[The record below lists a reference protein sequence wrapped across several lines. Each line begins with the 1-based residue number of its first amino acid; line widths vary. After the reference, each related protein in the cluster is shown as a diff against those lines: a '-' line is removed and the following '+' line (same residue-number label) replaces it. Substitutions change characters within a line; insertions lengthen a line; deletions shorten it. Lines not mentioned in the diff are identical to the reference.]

1 MFPSNISL
9 FLLVLLLEC
18 FIFIGVD
25 SYANI
30 QDQIFIRVNNSEVQC
45 IRMLNGTDSIG
56 CQSDIN
62 GNVGALTTIA
72 EKKDVQSA
80 VDNLPFGISNIIAVV
95 ALKKMRG
102 PLIDVLRSHEKVVG
116 ILLIDRG
123 NERPSNFSEDAFC
136 PNRQFSFY
144 PTETT
149 AESCHGWNQGNAIH
163 PDGLKF
169 VNFAKP
175 LRLATNEDE
184 IKLIVDKCL
193 NPFNNKLLADGFRCM
208 GRMTQFMFSAGNAKI
223 CLERYI
229 DAENSLCEV
238 LEDLNVFLMLPSL
251 NMSQPDASVDQFV
264 LAARMDTFSTFRNTK
279 GGDLSALS
287 SLMSLLLAA
296 DASGRQLLFAFL
308 HGESLGYIG
317 SSRWMWDME
326 REKFPAEAKN
336 FTTKEYNV
344 RQIGVDALS
353 FFMELQQIGAS
364 SKLYAHTDSQIYNQ
378 NKSLVDTILHYA
390 NGSGEHEHVHFVDPT
405 TPDYEAVP
413 PSSYHSIL
421 KTSTKVP
428 GLILSSFGPGKYQY
442 GYVNSF
448 LDDQIRSQPKHM
460 EEYLHKIIDASNIAL
475 RAALSYVFNDAT
487 ESAAFKVN
495 DKYAEEL
502 GNCFF
507 KTTWSCPL
515 FRTLTNATHDM
526 QMDQFLNE
534 TANSF
539 LFGSASGRLR
549 HPIIRRLIFSLLTL
563 STGDIVSTENVRTQS
578 QCRDLNN
585 ARNDHA
591 HVWMNDRDGKAHCYR
606 ASIYQTLAKSPAFD
620 IKDYNFTSGKYST
633 WVASHWAHEAT
644 FELYLKADYR
654 LELYAFVT
662 AFVVLMLCIP
672 LLFAPKEQ
680 WFLDN
685 FLRPDLHRL
694 MVRRITASCFRAPW
708 PFEKKGQAGWHKIG
722 PVVVEAHK
730 WPGQQKEFPEL
741 SPKFMKNNHKAL
753 SGYTGVQPTG
763 YNDPVSGE
771 YVHVPE
777 MVPELVVPD
786 LSNFEL
792 KPYVSY
798 KADSKIE
805 ERLRNFEKKL
815 AKYGGNEQDA
825 IANSKETELWPPP
838 PIDAKVLFD
847 FFYAEK
853 IRQTFTKEKKKHGK
867 T

>member
-9 FLLVLLLEC
+9 FLLVLLFEC

-95 ALKKMRG
+95 ALKNMRG

-144 PTETT
+144 QTER
-149 AESCHGWNQGNAIH
+149 CHGWNQGNSVH

-169 VNFAKP
+169 VDFAKP
-175 LRLATNEDE
+175 LRLATNKDE
-184 IKLIVDKCL
+184 IKLIVDTCL
-193 NPFNNKLLADGFRCM
+193 NPFNKKLVADGFRCM

-223 CLERYI
+223 CLGRYM

-238 LEDLNVFLMLPSL
+238 LGDLNVFLMLPSL

-264 LAARMDTFSTFRNTK
+264 LAARMDTFSTFRNAK

-296 DASGRQLLFAFL
+296 DAVGRQMDTFLRLARQSGRQLLFAFL

-390 NGSGEHEHVHFVDPT
+390 NGSGEHVHFVDPT
-405 TPDYEAVP
+405 TPGNGAVP

-421 KTSTKVP
+421 KTSNKVP
-428 GLILSSFGPGKYQY
+428 GLILSSFGPAKYQY
-442 GYVNSF
+442 G
-448 LDDQIRSQPKHM
+448 
-460 EEYLHKIIDASNIAL
+460 
-475 RAALSYVFNDAT
+475 AALSYVFNNAT

-495 DKYAEEL
+495 EQYAEEL

-507 KTTWSCPL
+507 KANWSCPL
-515 FRTLTNATHDM
+515 FRILTNATHDM

-539 LFGSASGRLR
+539 SIGSASGRLGQ
-549 HPIIRRLIFSLLTL
+549 PIIRRLIFFLLTL
-563 STGDIVSTENVRTQS
+563 STGDTKSTENVRTQS

-585 ARNDHA
+585 DHA
-591 HVWMNDRDGKAHCYR
+591 HVWMNDRDGKNASCYR
-606 ASIYQTLAKSPAFD
+606 ASIYQTVAKSPAFE

-633 WVASHWAHEAT
+633 WVVSHWAHEAT

-654 LELYAFVT
+654 LELCAFVT
-662 AFVVLMLCIP
+662 AFFVLMLCIP

-680 WFLDN
+680 WFLDT
-685 FLRPDLHRL
+685 FLRPG
-694 MVRRITASCFRAPW
+694 AP
-708 PFEKKGQAGWHKIG
+708 
-722 PVVVEAHK
+722 
-730 WPGQQKEFPEL
+730 
-741 SPKFMKNNHKAL
+741 
-753 SGYTGVQPTG
+753 QP
-763 YNDPVSGE
+763 
-771 YVHVPE
+771 
-777 MVPELVVPD
+777 L
-786 LSNFEL
+786 
-792 KPYVSY
+792 
-798 KADSKIE
+798 
-805 ERLRNFEKKL
+805 
-815 AKYGGNEQDA
+815 
-825 IANSKETELWPPP
+825 
-838 PIDAKVLFD
+838 
-847 FFYAEK
+847 
-853 IRQTFTKEKKKHGK
+853 
-867 T
+867 